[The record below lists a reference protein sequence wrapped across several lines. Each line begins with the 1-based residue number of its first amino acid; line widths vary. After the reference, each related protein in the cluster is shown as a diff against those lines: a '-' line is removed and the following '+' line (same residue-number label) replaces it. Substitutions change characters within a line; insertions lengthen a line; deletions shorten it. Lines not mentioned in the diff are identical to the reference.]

1 MNLYKQF
8 ETNAD
13 LEKTGVVIEYGNNS
27 DGKVISFRVARAG
40 GRNTAYLSYLEN
52 KLKPHR
58 RMIQMDTM
66 DQKLF
71 ENIVM
76 DAFATTV
83 VLGWEGVEDRKGNL
97 LPYTPNNAMS
107 LFNDLPDLYKDLQ
120 EQSTKVALF
129 RNEVLEV
136 DIKN

>member
-8 ETNAD
+8 ETNAS
-13 LEKTGVVIEYGNNS
+13 LEKTGVTIEYGSNS
-27 DGKVISFRVARAG
+27 TGKVISFRVARAG
-40 GRNTAYLSYLEN
+40 GQNTAYLTYLEA

-58 RMIQMDTM
+58 RMLQMDTM
-66 DQKLF
+66 DPKLF

-83 VLGWEGVEDRKGNL
+83 VLGWEGVEDRNGNP
-97 LPYTPNNAMS
+97 LPYTPNNAMV
-107 LFNDLPDLYKDLQ
+107 LFTDLPDLYKDLQ

-129 RNEVLEV
+129 RNDVLEA

>member
-27 DGKVISFRVARAG
+27 NGKVISFRVARAG
-40 GRNTAYLSYLEN
+40 GRNTAYLTYLEN

-58 RMIQMDTM
+58 RLIQMDTM

-71 ENIVM
+71 ESIVL
-76 DAFATTV
+76 DAFSTTV
-83 VLGWEGVEDRKGNL
+83 VLGWEGVEDRNGNPI
-97 LPYTPNNAMS
+97 PYTPNNAIN

-120 EQSTKVALF
+120 EQSMKVALF
-129 RNEVLEV
+129 RNEVLDGDV
-136 DIKN
+136 KN